1 MYNILQD
8 LQMEDEVCKSIIL
21 EIEADDDFNE
31 PMLKKYKALKDHH
44 ARGGPDSSGN
54 ERQRMSI

>member
-21 EIEADDDFNE
+21 EIEAADDFNE
-31 PMLKKYKALKDHH
+31 PMLKKYKALKDDH
-44 ARGGPDSSGN
+44 ARGGPGSSGN